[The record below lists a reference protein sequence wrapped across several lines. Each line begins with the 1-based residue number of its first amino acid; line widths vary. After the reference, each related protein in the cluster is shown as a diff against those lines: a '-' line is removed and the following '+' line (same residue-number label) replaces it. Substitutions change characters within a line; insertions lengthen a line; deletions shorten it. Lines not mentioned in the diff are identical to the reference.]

1 MPKRS
6 LGPFNGKTVLLR
18 AITSDD
24 LGTVLNWRNK
34 WRIRRNFK
42 TSRPISLS
50 EHEEWYRRYAASD
63 TDFVFLICERDQT
76 ARPVGQVSLYHID
89 WDKHEAEFGRLM
101 IGEDDCLHRGF
112 AKEAT
117 RLLIGHALGELA
129 LHRIYLEVFPFNAPA
144 VTLYHRCGFR
154 LDEYRDGM
162 MRMSLVSG
170 GFEHNSLGLPA
181 SSEDDGQND
190 RPAEGQ

>member
-1 MPKRS
+1 MSKRNI
-6 LGPFNGKTVLLR
+6 GPIEGKTVRLR
-18 AITSDD
+18 TIASDD
-24 LGTVLNWRNK
+24 LGTMLHWRNQ

-50 EHEEWYRRYAASD
+50 EHEEWYRHYAGSD

-76 ARPVGQVSLYHID
+76 ARPVGQISLYHID
-89 WDKHEAEFGRLM
+89 WSRHEAEFGRLM
-101 IGEDDCLHRGF
+101 IGEENSLHRGY

-117 RLLIGHALGELA
+117 RLLIAYALGELA

-162 MRMSLVSG
+162 MRMSLDRDCAEEYST
-170 GFEHNSLGLPA
+170 ETLPG
-181 SSEDDGQND
+181 SEEVGRQTPRKDD
-190 RPAEGQ
+190 P